1 VFLGYD
7 DEKMESALGAAFVT
21 YGESLIKSWHQS
33 AEKPFSNSKSFPFE
47 G

>member
-33 AEKPFSNSKSFPFE
+33 AEKPILKLEVFPF
-47 G
+47 